1 MRLAGFYGLTA
12 PFVILLY
19 REAGAKKLADFCEK
33 LNNYSDKDN
42 IEFAKCELMY
52 FKKAIDRIPLLR
64 KSEMDEYF
72 TDAEEIA
79 YCNCGKLSG
88 YKGDAGVLMGKVKRG
103 IMVRV
108 AEELLDSSLNNFIAV
123 ERFSN
128 VKIRNC
134 IADAVTDFIGRESFS
149 IGAIPSV
156 AKKISRKFINR
167 RKMCKDTAE
176 LERLNKKI
184 MSEFRITLECSD
196 TVVVNGNTV
205 VLTDDERKVLQYFVC
220 HKCDIDTI
228 IKLLN
233 TSGANSVE
241 IFGSRF
247 TDLMQRKPTYLFSV
261 VARELNLG
269 DSMKAQFLI
278 KSHND
283 ILEQLLEFKRLFN
296 ENMALVSESCVFG
309 LQPDEALEIVDKF
322 PGDASDIRALI
333 NRNAICTENL
343 DEQTLQAVMELGN
356 IISGMDV
363 EKLNRCFSVSLTV
376 AGWEDCI
383 DKMNSL
389 GIYGLNLYSRHLFNK
404 FLANS
409 TLNLLD
415 KIIITERLKTE
426 FEHVISE
433 IEALLNTLKPIGGRV
448 DEKLT
453 HL

>member
-1 MRLAGFYGLTA
+1 
-12 PFVILLY
+12 
-19 REAGAKKLADFCEK
+19 
-33 LNNYSDKDN
+33 
-42 IEFAKCELMY
+42 
-52 FKKAIDRIPLLR
+52 
-64 KSEMDEYF
+64 
-72 TDAEEIA
+72 
-79 YCNCGKLSG
+79 
-88 YKGDAGVLMGKVKRG
+88 
-103 IMVRV
+103 
-108 AEELLDSSLNNFIAV
+108 
-123 ERFSN
+123 
-128 VKIRNC
+128 
-134 IADAVTDFIGRESFS
+134 
-149 IGAIPSV
+149 
-156 AKKISRKFINR
+156 
-167 RKMCKDTAE
+167 
-176 LERLNKKI
+176 
-184 MSEFRITLECSD
+184 
-196 TVVVNGNTV
+196 
-205 VLTDDERKVLQYFVC
+205 
-220 HKCDIDTI
+220 
-228 IKLLN
+228 
-233 TSGANSVE
+233 
-241 IFGSRF
+241 
-247 TDLMQRKPTYLFSV
+247 
-261 VARELNLG
+261 
-269 DSMKAQFLI
+269 MKAQFLI